1 MLPLLHRVEILHF
14 LQYMLSSECA
24 RLLLLNSQFIFYANG
39 FQNTTNTGL
48 LPFSAEKANVII
60 SINRVHGSSFSDN
73 ASPHVNALNSDPTSC
88 DLTAG
93 VHAFETRLPPKQFG
107 DSF

>member
-1 MLPLLHRVEILHF
+1 MLPLLHPVEILHF

-48 LPFSAEKANVII
+48 LPFSAEKANDNI
-60 SINRVHGSSFSDN
+60 SINTGFMVLLF
-73 ASPHVNALNSDPTSC
+73 
-88 DLTAG
+88 LTM
-93 VHAFETRLPPKQFG
+93 HLPM
-107 DSF
+107 SML